1 MNYDNIIAKGDVIE
15 IIELEIIIGLKK
27 IIEHCR

>member
-27 IIEHCR
+27 NNRIL

>member
-15 IIELEIIIGLKK
+15 IIELGIIIGLKK
-27 IIEHCR
+27 IIEYCR